1 MQTINPLEYKNRSYE
16 ELSAEFKLSVSRAVE
31 LVPLMYNRLTL
42 IDNYSHKAAITRMY
56 NDHRHLS
63 GFSHRNIRRYLPL
76 NNKAVPRRV
85 RPSCPKNSFTKVKTA
100 LRLSNAKQQ
109 LDSSYIEEVLCEN
122 AILRFLN
129 SFLQIK
135 VRCLGEI
142 LREKEGELI

>member
-1 MQTINPLEYKNRSYE
+1 
-16 ELSAEFKLSVSRAVE
+16 
-31 LVPLMYNRLTL
+31 
-42 IDNYSHKAAITRMY
+42 MY
-56 NDHRHLS
+56 NDHRHLP
-63 GFSHRNIRRYLPL
+63 GFSQRNIRRYLPL

-85 RPSCPKNSFTKVKTA
+85 RPPCPKNSFTKVKTA

-109 LDSSYIEEVLCEN
+109 LGSFYIEEVLCEN

-142 LREKEGELI
+142 LREKEILYKNRVLQ